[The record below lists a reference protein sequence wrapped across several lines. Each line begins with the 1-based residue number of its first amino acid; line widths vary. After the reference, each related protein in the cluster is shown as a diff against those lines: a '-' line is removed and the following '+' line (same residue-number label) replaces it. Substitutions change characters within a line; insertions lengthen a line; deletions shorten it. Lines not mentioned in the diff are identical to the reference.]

1 MEISKS
7 KAAEKRLK
15 LIALIR
21 RIARDEA
28 YNILH
33 EHLQDYEHK
42 QRKPE
47 PTEILAEE
55 VEA

>member
-1 MEISKS
+1 MSKS
-7 KAAEKRLK
+7 KATKKRLK

-21 RIARDEA
+21 QIARDEA
-28 YNILH
+28 YNILY
-33 EHLQDYEHK
+33 EHIQDYEHK